1 MGQSIPGV
9 DCACLTQ
16 GFTLL
21 SNAVGED
28 RAARDRLES
37 LQRGQ
42 KFLKK
47 MLLGLSTQEIHLKMS
62 EDTSS
67 IEWRIDATRLS
78 KAEYGE
84 VDLTSK
90 VRCVK
95 LVGTAGMQFISNEG
109 GGEKSLLEVHAEDA
123 AVRDRWALA
132 VNELLQT
139 WEGAPEKKPLY
150 NATAAKTSKKEEY
163 YKQRELELAEKVKQ
177 NEERKAK
184 YSAGGMKH
192 VALAMMNRS

>member
-1 MGQSIPGV
+1 M
-9 DCACLTQ
+9 
-16 GFTLL
+16 L

-47 MLLGLSTQEIHLKMS
+47 TLMGLSTQEIHLKMS
-62 EDTSS
+62 EDASS

-84 VDLTSK
+84 VDLTAK

-109 GGEKSLLEVHAEDA
+109 GGGGEKSLLEVHAEDA
-123 AVRDRWALA
+123 AVRDRKNLVPATSRVDRVGPFWRWYSPRARIRGNPRLLALYDE
-132 VNELLQT
+132 V
-139 WEGAPEKKPLY
+139 GA
-150 NATAAKTSKKEEY
+150 
-163 YKQRELELAEKVKQ
+163 
-177 NEERKAK
+177 
-184 YSAGGMKH
+184 AGKG
-192 VALAMMNRS
+192 